1 LTGVTS
7 LHRALLALILAGNAV
22 AFAGVDPLTRLLTAI
37 IVLVLMIDLRRV
49 PEIPAMVRAAAGGF
63 LILAVVQ
70 LLPLPGGLRHLVQ
83 PGFAEV
89 MAAGWAP
96 LSLAPWSTIQV
107 VASAMVVAGIA
118 LTAARMASTRS
129 GLPTLL
135 GIIAVTCGVIAVL
148 GLAGESGAPGKVLL
162 IRANTG
168 GGGVYGPYVNSNHF
182 AAGIELSLPAALVL
196 LAAAVRNLPRPGSV
210 RQRAAVTALGSAV
223 VVVVASAA
231 VLRSSSRG
239 GVLFLAA
246 ALLLTAGLWLRPWRA
261 RRWPWVAG
269 VSVLLVVAGALAWTR
284 LPELRDGF
292 SELMAVDGVEGNT
305 RWDVWAGTVD
315 SFARSPVVGS
325 GLGSYRYVIG
335 LDKPATGTLVLEQ
348 AHNDWLEWASTAGVF
363 GVVVLALFLAGVG
376 VGLRP
381 RRLRRLR
388 FDLRYPLAGA
398 AVALSATALH
408 EFIGFGL
415 QTPVN
420 RYLLAAWVGLVWG
433 VWKRVEESQGRR
445 QPEDAGGS
453 NDAAD
458 GGGQSDESIR
468 NGIGNSRSAGERA
481 ELESRQRVRHRPQPG
496 EGESRRAKRASN
508 GIGDGDDAEF

>member
-1 LTGVTS
+1 MTGLSS
-7 LHRALLALILAGNAV
+7 LHRLLLAALLVGNAV
-22 AFAGVDPLTRLLTAI
+22 AFAGVDPLSRLLTATC
-37 IVLVLMIDLRRV
+37 VLVLMIDLRRV
-49 PEIPAMVRAAAGGF
+49 PEVPVAVRAAVWAF
-63 LILAVVQ
+63 VILAAVQ
-70 LLPLPGGLRHLVQ
+70 LLPLPQGLRRLVQ

-89 MAAGWAP
+89 MTTGWAP

-107 VASAMVVAGIA
+107 VASTMVVAGIA

-135 GIIAVTCGVIAVL
+135 GVIAVTCGVISVL
-148 GLAGESGAPGKVLL
+148 GLAGESGAPERVLL

-168 GGGVYGPYVNSNHF
+168 GGDVYGPFVNSNHF
-182 AAGIELSLPAALVL
+182 AAAIELSLPAALVL
-196 LAAAVRNLPRPGSV
+196 LAAAVRNLPRPGTT
-210 RQRAAVTALGSAV
+210 RQRAAVTALGAAV
-223 VVVVASAA
+223 VVVVALAA

-269 VSVLLVVAGALAWTR
+269 VSALLVVAGALAWTR
-284 LPELRDGF
+284 LPQLRDGF
-292 SELMAVDGVEGNT
+292 TELLMVEGVEGNT
-305 RWDVWAGTVD
+305 RWDLWAGTIH

-325 GLGSYRYVIG
+325 GLGSYRHVIG

-348 AHNDWLEWASTAGVF
+348 AHNDWLEWASTTGIAGV
-363 GVVVLALFLAGVG
+363 GVVILILVAVG

-381 RRLRRLR
+381 RRVRHLR

-398 AVALSATALH
+398 AVALTATALH
-408 EFIGFGL
+408 EMVGFGL

-433 VWKRVEESQGRR
+433 VWKRVEERRGRGHT
-445 QPEDAGGS
+445 QDVDEMGDTASGQSLPEDL
-453 NDAAD
+453 
-458 GGGQSDESIR
+458 
-468 NGIGNSRSAGERA
+468 IGN
-481 ELESRQRVRHRPQPG
+481 
-496 EGESRRAKRASN
+496 
-508 GIGDGDDAEF
+508 GDGNGNEMVAKGEF

>member
-1 LTGVTS
+1 VYS
-7 LHRALLALILAGNAV
+7 VHRVLLAALLVGNAA
-22 AFAGVDPLTRLLTAI
+22 AFAGVDPVTRLLTAS

-49 PEIPAMVRAAAGGF
+49 PEVPAAVRVAAWAF
-63 LILAVVQ
+63 LALAVVQ
-70 LLPLPGGLRHLVQ
+70 LLPLPQGLRRLFQ

-135 GIIAVTCGVIAVL
+135 GVIAVTCGVISVL
-148 GLAGESGAPGKVLL
+148 GLAGESGAPENVLL

-196 LAAAVRNLPRPGSV
+196 LAAAVRNLPRPGSA
-210 RQRAAVTALGSAV
+210 RQRAAVTALASAV
-223 VVVVASAA
+223 VVVVALAA

-246 ALLLTAGLWLRPWRA
+246 ALLFTAPLWFPPWRA

-269 VSVLLVVAGALAWTR
+269 VSALLMVAGALAWTR

-292 SELMAVDGVEGNT
+292 AEMLVVEGVEGNA
-305 RWDVWAGTVD
+305 RWDLWAGTVD
-315 SFARSPVVGS
+315 SFMRSPVVGS
-325 GLGSYRYVIG
+325 GLGSYRHVIG
-335 LDKPATGTLVLEQ
+335 LDKPATGTSILEQ
-348 AHNDWLEWASTAGVF
+348 AHNDWLEWASTAGIAGIVI
-363 GVVVLALFLAGVG
+363 LALLLVA
-376 VGLRP
+376 VGLALRP
-381 RRLRRLR
+381 KRVRHLR

-398 AVALSATALH
+398 AAALAATALH
-408 EFIGFGL
+408 EMVGFGL

-433 VWKRVEESQGRR
+433 VWKRVEERKGRGR
-445 QPEDAGGS
+445 APVTERAVDE
-453 NDAAD
+453 D
-458 GGGQSDESIR
+458 GGDVLDPDF
-468 NGIGNSRSAGERA
+468 IGNGYGNEVGGE
-481 ELESRQRVRHRPQPG
+481 V
-496 EGESRRAKRASN
+496 
-508 GIGDGDDAEF
+508 